1 MPAKAKANSKTRVQ
15 LRPLWTC
22 PKCGQRFVSQN
33 MWHSC
38 VRMTVQDHLRGK
50 PKELVGLY
58 RRFARMVRDLGPG
71 VRAVPVKT
79 GIGFMVRVRFAGATC
94 R

>member
-1 MPAKAKANSKTRVQ
+1 
-15 LRPLWTC
+15 
-22 PKCGQRFVSQN
+22 
-33 MWHSC
+33 
-38 VRMTVQDHLRGK
+38 MTVQDHLRGK